1 VESRK
6 ESKMLE
12 IKILGTGCPNCKKL
26 EEETRKAV
34 TNLAIEADFEK
45 VTDYQMIMEYNVL
58 STPGLVI
65 NGKVVSSGK
74 IPSQGE
80 ITSFLTSA
88 LESS

>member
-1 VESRK
+1 
-6 ESKMLE
+6 MLE

-26 EEETRKAV
+26 EAEAKKAV
-34 TNLAIEADFEK
+34 DTLGIEAKVEK
-45 VTDYQMIMEYNVL
+45 VTDYQLIMEYDVL

-65 NGKVVSSGK
+65 NEKVVSSGR

-88 LESS
+88 LE